1 MTDLQKVFL
10 LYTCIYFV
18 IKGALFLGFY
28 VILIMLERQAR
39 IKHAKCK
46 ALIARQR
53 VSEQERWQVAYS
65 LYNKKHGSESL
76 GMLGN
81 PVQTA
86 V

>member
-10 LYTCIYFV
+10 LYTCLYFV

-28 VILIMLERQAR
+28 VILIILERQAR

-46 ALIARQR
+46 VLMIAKKG
-53 VSEQERWQVAYS
+53 SEQERWKVAYD
-65 LYNKKHGSESL
+65 LYNKKRGSENL
-76 GMLGN
+76 TMLN
-81 PVQTA
+81 A

>member
-10 LYTCIYFV
+10 LYTCLYFA

-28 VILIMLERQAR
+28 VILIMMERTAR

-46 ALIARQR
+46 VLMANQR
-53 VSEQERWQVAYS
+53 ANEQERWQVAYK
-65 LYNKKHGSESL
+65 LYNKKHGNALS
-76 GMLGN
+76 N
-81 PVQTA
+81 A